1 MSDRFNVHLNVP
13 APHAGCS
20 DPSNCD
26 CDCLPCKRA
35 WEAAGRPTP
44 TTAQM
49 TPEQQRKWLSHDRP
63 NAPPKYRIEAENLVD
78 LFAKLVY
85 LMKLERDEKPDAHVN
100 VMTLELR
107 DRSKATVKL
116 GKGAADPRYRA
127 GIEIDG
133 ARLG

>member
-1 MSDRFNVHLNVP
+1 MSERINVHGTERE
-13 APHAGCS
+13 PHASCP
-20 DPSNCD
+20 DPANCD
-26 CDCLPCKRA
+26 CDCLPCKRT
-35 WEAAGRPTP
+35 WEAAGRPSP
-44 TTAQM
+44 SNPSPPL
-49 TPEQQRKWLSHDRP
+49 PEP
-63 NAPPKYRIEAENLVD
+63 PPPPPKYRIEANNLVD

-85 LMKLERDEKPDAHVN
+85 LMKLERDESPDSHVN
-100 VMTLELR
+100 TMTLELR